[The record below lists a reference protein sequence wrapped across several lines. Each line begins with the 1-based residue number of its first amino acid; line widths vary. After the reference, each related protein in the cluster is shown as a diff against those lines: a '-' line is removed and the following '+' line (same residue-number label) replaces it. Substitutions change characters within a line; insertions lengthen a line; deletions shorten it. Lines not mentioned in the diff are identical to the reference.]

1 MLKQLRAWS
10 TGLVGREEER
20 EGVGDATRLDGADG
34 TAWLDGADRATRLV
48 GAGRG
53 EEAEEVEEKTRA
65 IGVAAGVRLG
75 RIMVRVMIRS
85 SRSWISTGVWDGGTT
100 TKSTSVGEGACV
112 LVDASDVEAEE
123 HEVDVVE
130 SEYCPERGTTTT
142 SWSDQMPPTVSR
154 TGKAEG

>member
-53 EEAEEVEEKTRA
+53 KEAEEVEEKTRA

-85 SRSWISTGVWDGGTT
+85 SRSWTSTGV
-100 TKSTSVGEGACV
+100 
-112 LVDASDVEAEE
+112 
-123 HEVDVVE
+123 
-130 SEYCPERGTTTT
+130 
-142 SWSDQMPPTVSR
+142 
-154 TGKAEG
+154 